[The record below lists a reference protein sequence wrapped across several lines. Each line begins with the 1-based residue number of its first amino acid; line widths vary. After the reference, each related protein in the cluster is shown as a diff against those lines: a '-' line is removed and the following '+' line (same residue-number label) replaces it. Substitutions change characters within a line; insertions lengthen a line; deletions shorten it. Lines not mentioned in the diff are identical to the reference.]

1 MIQTTS
7 IILDNVLDETS
18 IDKINIALG
27 QSSCKSTWYDLTDN
41 HIYDNFCVS
50 LINLAGRYPLCSIV
64 YYSCVKSLLGGRL
77 YVEDDIITPKT
88 NRMIIFAAGAR
99 HYVEDFSGHRVSM
112 LINPW
117 DRYVSVN

>member
-1 MIQTTS
+1 MNQYATH
-7 IILDNVLDETS
+7 
-18 IDKINIALG
+18 INTQLTALG
-27 QSSCKSTWYDLTDN
+27 KKNDGVDFAQRFEGRDIMFFNAKDEK
-41 HIYDNFCVS
+41 
-50 LINLAGRYPLCSIV
+50 LADEGILKFPLCSIV

>member
-1 MIQTTS
+1 MS
-7 IILDNVLDETS
+7 YLIIKNYFTGTIDFFKGLYSGLSGNYGELLGDKYDELVAFK
-18 IDKINIALG
+18 DEK
-27 QSSCKSTWYDLTDN
+27 
-41 HIYDNFCVS
+41 
-50 LINLAGRYPLCSIV
+50 LADEGILKFPLCSIV

>member
-1 MIQTTS
+1 M
-7 IILDNVLDETS
+7 
-18 IDKINIALG
+18 
-27 QSSCKSTWYDLTDN
+27 
-41 HIYDNFCVS
+41 
-50 LINLAGRYPLCSIV
+50 
-64 YYSCVKSLLGGRL
+64 
-77 YVEDDIITPKT
+77 EDDIITPKT